1 MEPVRLLKYILV
13 KEREGEMVIL
23 TGKSGAGK
31 TTVAKLLEEEHGF
44 KRAVTCTTRP
54 PREGEIDG
62 VDYHFLSQE
71 QFDEMEEKGM
81 FAESAHTGL
90 YSYGSLKESYLED
103 DSVIVLDPDGVRHV
117 QECRDKEGYRVLTV
131 YLGGDNK
138 LLKNRLIKRGDD
150 SEKVSKRLAEDDARF
165 EGIEELCDLQF
176 HQTEEMKAGQIA
188 LFLSEMAK
196 ADE

>member
-1 MEPVRLLKYILV
+1 
-13 KEREGEMVIL
+13 MVIL

-54 PREGEIDG
+54 PREGEIDD

-71 QFDEMEEKGM
+71 QFDEMEKKGM

-90 YSYGSLKESYLED
+90 YSYGSLKESYMED
-103 DSVIVLDPDGVRHV
+103 DSVIV
-117 QECRDKEGYRVLTV
+117 KEGYCVLTV

-138 LLKNRLIKRGDD
+138 LLKNRLVKRGDNP
-150 SEKVSKRLAEDDARF
+150 EKVSERLAEDDARF

-176 HQTEEMKAGQIA
+176 LQTEEMKAGQIA